1 MALKHRR
8 VQTEASAA
16 LTRMGDEDGKKM
28 LTELAAEPVARL
40 RVLKYAEELGC
51 LKDVSLEWQGE
62 IATAESHLA
71 IWLSDPNQVGFA
83 PAEIRLVDNR
93 EMNWPSYEHPVQCY
107 LFDYR
112 YGLQEDAP
120 GNIGI
125 CGPMTHAFPA
135 DLRGLD
141 HEDMY
146 AAFAGWQTV
155 HEEIFITTIDRAKAA
170 APNEISVLE
179 NKLATVED
187 GVVEKVEFVGNFFGQ
202 WILLAVGESEG
213 SQATLVVD
221 DDGEYWIGCGNAS
234 APIDA
239 ETAWCIA
246 QGRKLL
252 AHFNR

>member
-1 MALKHRR
+1 
-8 VQTEASAA
+8 
-16 LTRMGDEDGKKM
+16 
-28 LTELAAEPVARL
+28 
-40 RVLKYAEELGC
+40 
-51 LKDVSLEWQGE
+51 
-62 IATAESHLA
+62 
-71 IWLSDPNQVGFA
+71 
-83 PAEIRLVDNR
+83 
-93 EMNWPSYEHPVQCY
+93 
-107 LFDYR
+107 
-112 YGLQEDAP
+112 
-120 GNIGI
+120 
-125 CGPMTHAFPA
+125 MTHAFPA